1 MSRYQEAM
9 EQLTIKQYLKQYN
22 VSQTVLAKELKISD
36 AMVSRLIRNKTTIT
50 KDMQKRLINYFESKN
65 IQIVFTDAQLNK
77 SKLEEKYEN
86 LEKAYSILQ
95 TKCLELIEENQILK
109 ESMKNIISIG
119 KNLENLPKKDK
130 IKIRK
135 NNFQ

>member
-1 MSRYQEAM
+1 M